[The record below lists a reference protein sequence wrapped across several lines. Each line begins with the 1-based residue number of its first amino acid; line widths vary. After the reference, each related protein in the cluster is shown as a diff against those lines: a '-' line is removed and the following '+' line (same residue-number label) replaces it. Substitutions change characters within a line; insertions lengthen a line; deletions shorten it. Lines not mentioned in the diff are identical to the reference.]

1 MNCRKCGTEL
11 HPDQKV
17 CIKCGTPTPAGGGF
31 DVEETERW
39 RPSKNMIIGAGVAV
53 GVLIIALVIA
63 AMRTAPPEV
72 VAKEW
77 FDAMSNREIRKARQ
91 YITAEMEQSLE
102 DTTGGLLALSD
113 EYFVAVTQDN
123 ASVTFGKPRFDVED
137 NPTAANVTIA
147 LKYPDGR
154 WDEVEVQ
161 MTKVGRSWRINQ
173 IVMSTV

>member
-31 DVEETERW
+31 YIEEKEPW
-39 RPSKNMIIGAGVAV
+39 RPSKNAIIGAGAAV

-91 YITAEMEQSLE
+91 YITAEMEQSLG
-102 DTTGGLLALSD
+102 DKTVGLLAL
-113 EYFVAVTQDN
+113 EYYVAVVQDE
-123 ASVTFGKPRFDVED
+123 ASVAVGKPRFDVED
-137 NPTAANVTIA
+137 NPTTANVTIA

-154 WDEVEVQ
+154 LDEVEVQ

-173 IVMSTV
+173 IVMSTI